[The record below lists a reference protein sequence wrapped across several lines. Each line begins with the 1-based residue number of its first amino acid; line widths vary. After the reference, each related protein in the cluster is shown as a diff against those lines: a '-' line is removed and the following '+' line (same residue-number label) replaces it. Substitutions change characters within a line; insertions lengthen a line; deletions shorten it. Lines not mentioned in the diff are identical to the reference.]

1 MANTEDLRYVR
12 TETAIRAAF
21 IDLAAHGPVAS
32 VSASAVCK
40 QAGISRNAFYL
51 HYSGVAQLYAT
62 LVSEL
67 VEDVRAES
75 LASAKRRAATG
86 DDQAFYE
93 LLLSSIARHEDML
106 RVLLPADDGSLSKQL
121 AEGMEQAFLDASLIM
136 SNRGETFENRL
147 RCSYAGWA
155 VVGFVVRWIQGTDES
170 LSCGLDCFR
179 ELHACPVESSANYL
193 L

>member
-51 HYSGVAQLYAT
+51 HYSGVA

-93 LLLSSIARHEDML
+93 LLLSSIARHEDLL

-136 SNRGETFENRL
+136 SNRSESFEYRL